1 MNSDDRCVL
10 VLVNQ
15 PAPDDIRSQLSVSL
29 GTEVAAGL
37 YRCFVEDTL
46 AAVDEIGVPVVV
58 YVHPPDTVDDVTTW
72 LGKDRAFR
80 PQKGDDR
87 GSRMAGAFRTVFEE
101 GYERIVLVSSNSPD
115 LDPALVR
122 EALDALDGCDS
133 VIGPAQ
139 DGGYYLIGFSRKGF
153 TADVFADIPW
163 GTFDVLGCTLDI
175 LAQARRTLHFLP
187 PWGDVDTLADV
198 RTLVTRNRH
207 TAFVSSRTMAFL
219 KKIEKLLDDERALSV
234 E

>member
-1 MNSDDRCVL
+1 MSSDDRCVL
-10 VLVNQ
+10 VLVNR
-15 PAPDDIRSQLSVSL
+15 PGPDDVKTRLSVSL
-29 GTEVAAGL
+29 GPDAAAGL

-46 AAVDEIGVPVVV
+46 AVVDGIGVPVVV
-58 YVHPPDTVDDVTTW
+58 SVHPPDAVDDVATW
-72 LGKDRAFR
+72 LGKDRAYR

-87 GSRMAGAFRTVFEE
+87 GTRMAGTFRTAFEE
-101 GYERIVLVSSNSPD
+101 GYERVVLVSSNSPD

-122 EALDALDGCDS
+122 EALGVLDGCDS

-163 GTFDVLGCTLDI
+163 CTFEVLGCTLDI

-187 PWGDVDTLADV
+187 PWGDVDTLTDV
-198 RTLVTRNRH
+198 RALVTRNRH
-207 TAFVSSRTMAFL
+207 TAFASSRTMAFL
-219 KKIEKLLDDERALSV
+219 DERAELLNEDRALSDA
-234 E
+234 

>member
-1 MNSDDRCVL
+1 MSNDERCVL
-10 VLVNQ
+10 VLVKQ
-15 PAPDDIRSQLSVSL
+15 PAPDDIKSQLSVSL

-46 AAVDEIGVPVVV
+46 AEIDGIGVPVLVC
-58 YVHPPDTVDDVTTW
+58 VHPPDAMADVATW
-72 LGKDRAFR
+72 LGKDRAYR
-80 PQKGDDR
+80 PQKGEDR
-87 GSRMAGAFRTVFEE
+87 GSRMAGAFRTAFEE
-101 GYERIVLVSSNSPD
+101 GYERVVLVSSNSPD

-153 TADVFADIPW
+153 TTDVFADIPW
-163 GTFDVLGCTLDI
+163 NTFEVLGCTLDI
-175 LAQARRTLHFLP
+175 LAQASRTLHFLP

-198 RTLVTRNRH
+198 WTLVTRNRH
-207 TAFVSSRTMAFL
+207 TAFASSRTMEFL
-219 KKIEKLLDDERALSV
+219 KKIEKLLEDDRVLSM